1 MKKMTAALAV
11 TGAFAGHAYAQSSV
25 TLYGIIDE
33 GITYTNNQAGHSTWQ
48 ETDGAINTSR
58 FGLRGNE
65 DLGGGLQAIFR
76 LENGFSAANGN
87 LRQGGRLFGRQAYVG
102 LASSQFGTITLGR
115 QYDSVVD
122 YLGPLALTGTQYG
135 GTFFAHPFD
144 NDNLDNDFRVNNSV
158 KFQSPNFRGLQ
169 AGALYGF
176 SNDAGDFANNR
187 AYSFGASYAFKGVT
201 VAAAYLQINQNLTTA
216 SISNTNGALNGDA
229 TFFAGRQRI
238 WGAGVK
244 YSFGPFTTD
253 FVYTTT
259 LLNNALGISAG
270 ESGVSGG
277 FGLNGGSARF
287 NDYEVN
293 GRYTLGSPWTI
304 AVGYVHTDG
313 SIDAARPHWD
323 QVNVQAA
330 YLLSVRTQVYLQTE
344 YQHIAQDGLPL
355 GAIISGLPA
364 ASTTPNQVA
373 VTLGLRHTF

>member
-1 MKKMTAALAV
+1 M
-11 TGAFAGHAYAQSSV
+11 S
-25 TLYGIIDE
+25 I
-33 GITYTNNQAGHSTWQ
+33 
-48 ETDGAINTSR
+48 
-58 FGLRGNE
+58 
-65 DLGGGLQAIFR
+65 
-76 LENGFSAANGN
+76 
-87 LRQGGRLFGRQAYVG
+87 
-102 LASSQFGTITLGR
+102 
-115 QYDSVVD
+115 
-122 YLGPLALTGTQYG
+122 
-135 GTFFAHPFD
+135 
-144 NDNLDNDFRVNNSV
+144 
-158 KFQSPNFRGLQ
+158 
-169 AGALYGF
+169 
-176 SNDAGDFANNR
+176 
-187 AYSFGASYAFKGVT
+187 
-201 VAAAYLQINQNLTTA
+201 AAAYLQVNQNLTTA
-216 SISNTNGALNGDA
+216 AISNTNGALNGDA

-244 YSFGPFTTD
+244 YSFGPFTTN

-277 FGLNGGSARF
+277 FGLNGGSVRF
-287 NDYEVN
+287 NNYEVN

-330 YLLSVRTQVYLQTE
+330 YLFSVRTQIYVQTE